1 MAKTTKSEFT
11 EAVLRVTEEVML
23 VKEAAREADPVP
35 LMTERMSMS
44 EGRKEFEKMSE
55 FQRQMFLDSNGQQK
69 LLDMVRGG
77 SEFDGSI

>member
-1 MAKTTKSEFT
+1 MAKVKRSEFT
-11 EAVLRVTEEVML
+11 EAVLRVTEEVAQA
-23 VKEAAREADPVP
+23 KDKSNEADPVP
-35 LMTERMSMS
+35 LMTDRMSMS

-77 SEFDGSI
+77 SEFDASI

>member
-1 MAKTTKSEFT
+1 MAKVKRSEFT
-11 EAVLRVTEEVML
+11 EAVLRVTEEVAQA
-23 VKEAAREADPVP
+23 KDKSNEADPVP

-77 SEFDGSI
+77 SEFDGST

>member
-11 EAVLRVTEEVML
+11 EAVLRITEEVAQA
-23 VKEAAREADPVP
+23 KDKSNEADPVP

-44 EGRKEFEKMSE
+44 EGRKEFETMSE

-77 SEFDGSI
+77 SEFDAST

>member
-11 EAVLRVTEEVML
+11 EAVLRITEEVAQA
-23 VKEAAREADPVP
+23 KDKSNEADPVP

-44 EGRKEFEKMSE
+44 DGRKEFQKMSE

-77 SEFDGSI
+77 SEFDA

>member
-11 EAVLRVTEEVML
+11 EAVMRVTEEVAQA
-23 VKEAAREADPVP
+23 KDKANESDPVP

-77 SEFDGSI
+77 SEFDGIT

>member
-11 EAVLRVTEEVML
+11 EAVLRITEEVAQA
-23 VKEAAREADPVP
+23 KDKSSEADPVP

-77 SEFDGSI
+77 SEFDGIT

>member
-1 MAKTTKSEFT
+1 MI
-11 EAVLRVTEEVML
+11 
-23 VKEAAREADPVP
+23 
-35 LMTERMSMS
+35 ERMSMS

-77 SEFDGSI
+77 SEFDA

>member
-1 MAKTTKSEFT
+1 MAKVKRSEFT
-11 EAVLRVTEEVML
+11 EAVLRITEEVAQA
-23 VKEAAREADPVP
+23 KDKSNEADPVP

-77 SEFDGSI
+77 SEFDA

>member
-1 MAKTTKSEFT
+1 MAKVKRSEFT
-11 EAVLRVTEEVML
+11 EAVLRVTEEVAQA
-23 VKEAAREADPVP
+23 KDKSNEADPVP

-77 SEFDGSI
+77 SEFDA

>member
-1 MAKTTKSEFT
+1 MAKVKRSEFT
-11 EAVLRVTEEVML
+11 DAVLRITEEVML
-23 VKEAAREADPVP
+23 VKEAAEKAAPVP

-55 FQRQMFLDSNGQQK
+55 FQRQMFLDANGQQK
-69 LLDMVRGG
+69 LLDMARGG

>member
-1 MAKTTKSEFT
+1 MAKTPKSEFT
-11 EAVLRVTEEVML
+11 EAVLRITEEVAQA
-23 VKEAAREADPVP
+23 KDKSNEADPVP
-35 LMTERMSMS
+35 LMTERMSMG

-77 SEFDGSI
+77 SEFDGIT

>member
-11 EAVLRVTEEVML
+11 EAVLRITEEVAQA
-23 VKEAAREADPVP
+23 KDKASKADPVP

-77 SEFDGSI
+77 SEFDA

>member
-1 MAKTTKSEFT
+1 MCI
-11 EAVLRVTEEVML
+11 RDRRITEEVAQA
-23 VKEAAREADPVP
+23 KDKSNEADPVP

-77 SEFDGSI
+77 SEFDASI

>member
-1 MAKTTKSEFT
+1 MAKVKRSEFT
-11 EAVLRVTEEVML
+11 DAVMRVTEEVML
-23 VKEAAREADPVP
+23 VKDAAREADPVP

-69 LLDMVRGG
+69 LLDTVRGG
-77 SEFDGSI
+77 SEFDASI

>member
-1 MAKTTKSEFT
+1 
-11 EAVLRVTEEVML
+11 
-23 VKEAAREADPVP
+23 VP

-69 LLDMVRGG
+69 LLDMIRGG
-77 SEFDGSI
+77 SEFDAST

>member
-11 EAVLRVTEEVML
+11 EAVMRITEEVAQA
-23 VKEAAREADPVP
+23 KDKASEADPVP
-35 LMTERMSMS
+35 LMTERMSIS

-77 SEFDGSI
+77 SEFDGIT

>member
-11 EAVLRVTEEVML
+11 EAVLRITEEVAQA
-23 VKEAAREADPVP
+23 KDKSNEADPVP

-77 SEFDGSI
+77 SEFDA

>member
-11 EAVLRVTEEVML
+11 EAVLRITEEVAQA
-23 VKEAAREADPVP
+23 KDKSNEADPVP
-35 LMTERMSMS
+35 LMTERMSMGD
-44 EGRKEFEKMSE
+44 GRKEFEKMSE

-77 SEFDGSI
+77 SEFDGIT

>member
-11 EAVLRVTEEVML
+11 EAVMRITEEVAQA
-23 VKEAAREADPVP
+23 KDKANESDPVP

-44 EGRKEFEKMSE
+44 DGRKEFQKMSE

-77 SEFDGSI
+77 SEFDA

>member
-11 EAVLRVTEEVML
+11 EAVLRITEEVAQA
-23 VKEAAREADPVP
+23 KDKASEADPVP

-44 EGRKEFEKMSE
+44 AGRKEFEKMSE

-77 SEFDGSI
+77 SEFDA

>member
-11 EAVLRVTEEVML
+11 EAVLRITEEVAQA
-23 VKEAAREADPVP
+23 KDKSNEADPVP
-35 LMTERMSMS
+35 LMTERMSIS

-77 SEFDGSI
+77 SEFDA

>member
-11 EAVLRVTEEVML
+11 EAVLRITEEVAQA
-23 VKEAAREADPVP
+23 KDKSNEADPVP

-44 EGRKEFEKMSE
+44 EGRKDFEKMSE

-77 SEFDGSI
+77 SEFDA

>member
-11 EAVLRVTEEVML
+11 EAVLRITEEVAQA
-23 VKEAAREADPVP
+23 KDKASESDPVP

-77 SEFDGSI
+77 SEFDA

>member
-44 EGRKEFEKMSE
+44 DGRKEFQKMSE

-77 SEFDGSI
+77 SEFDA

>member
-11 EAVLRVTEEVML
+11 EAVMRITEEVAQA
-23 VKEAAREADPVP
+23 KDKASGADPVP

-77 SEFDGSI
+77 SEFDASI

>member
-23 VKEAAREADPVP
+23 VKEAAEKADPVP

-55 FQRQMFLDSNGQQK
+55 FQRQMFLDANGQQK
-69 LLDMVRGG
+69 LLDMARGG
-77 SEFDGSI
+77 SEFDAAI

>member
-11 EAVLRVTEEVML
+11 EAVLRITEEVAQA
-23 VKEAAREADPVP
+23 KDKSSEADPVP

-77 SEFDGSI
+77 SEFDA

>member
-11 EAVLRVTEEVML
+11 EAVLRITEEVAQA
-23 VKEAAREADPVP
+23 KDKSNEADPVP
-35 LMTERMSMS
+35 LMTERMSMG

-77 SEFDGSI
+77 SEFDA